1 MIKKKK
7 IKKEKI
13 MKNVELEKIKKIKV
27 RLIGIG
33 GGGGSIVS
41 EIAQRVTGASFFAA
55 NTDIRALGRLS
66 NKVKKFSFGREITNG
81 LGTGMNPSLGAKAAE
96 NEKERIKKILEGQ
109 DLVILI
115 ACLGGGTGS
124 GAAPVFAEISKNLK
138 NLTYGIFTLPFKFEG
153 GKKAEIGRNS
163 LEKLKTEL
171 NAFSI
176 LPNERIFKVIDKSS
190 PLKDALSVVNKSLAD
205 SIQSLIE
212 IIYKPGLINID
223 FADFGTVFS
232 GRGKLTYLNS
242 IEGEGESETI
252 VEKLINSPLYSYSID
267 GAKGVLFNISG
278 RKDLSLDQVNQISKI
293 ISAKV
298 HKNAKIV
305 FGLSDIKKNGKFKV
319 SLLATGCSAAFLGK
333 HKEKPIKKPKK
344 KVKEE
349 EKKKLTKK
357 PKTQPVVKKPTP
369 SSPKKKKVKKIK
381 VKINKP
387 EVKISSMEQPKKEI
401 KKVKI
406 RKNALELKQEKEEEE
421 KEIIFKEKFWET
433 PSFLK
438 KK

>member
-1 MIKKKK
+1 MIKKKRV
-7 IKKEKI
+7 KKEKV
-13 MKNVELEKIKKIKV
+13 MKNVGLEKIKKIKV

-55 NTDIRALGRLS
+55 NTDVRALSRLS
-66 NKVKKFSFGREITNG
+66 NKVKKFSFGKEITNG

-176 LPNERIFKVIDKSS
+176 LPNERIFKVIDKSA
-190 PLKDALSVVNKSLAD
+190 PLKSALSVVNRNLAD

-242 IEGEGESETI
+242 IEGGEGEEAI
-252 VEKLINSPLYSYSID
+252 EKLINSPLYSYGID

-278 RKDLSLDQVNQISKI
+278 EKDLSLDQVNQISKI

-298 HKNAKIV
+298 HRNAKII

-319 SLLATGCSAAFLGK
+319 SLLATGCNVVFSEK
-333 HKEKPIKKPKK
+333 RKEKPTKKPKK
-344 KVKEE
+344 KVKV
-349 EKKKLTKK
+349 EKKKKRAKKLKTK
-357 PKTQPVVKKPTP
+357 PIVKKPI
-369 SSPKKKKVKKIK
+369 SSKPKKRKTKKIK

-387 EVKISSMEQPKKEI
+387 EIKIASLKQPKEEI

-406 RKNALELKQEKEEEE
+406 RKNALELKREKEQEEE
-421 KEIIFKEKFWET
+421 EIIFKEKFWET

>member
-1 MIKKKK
+1 
-7 IKKEKI
+7 
-13 MKNVELEKIKKIKV
+13 
-27 RLIGIG
+27 
-33 GGGGSIVS
+33 
-41 EIAQRVTGASFFAA
+41 
-55 NTDIRALGRLS
+55 
-66 NKVKKFSFGREITNG
+66 
-81 LGTGMNPSLGAKAAE
+81 MNPSLGAKAAE
-96 NEKERIKKILEGQ
+96 SEKERIKKILEGQ

-242 IEGEGESETI
+242 IEEGEGEKTI
-252 VEKLINSPLYSYSID
+252 EKLINSPLYSYSID
-267 GAKGVLFNISG
+267 GAKGILFNISG

-293 ISAKV
+293 ISAKA
-298 HKNAKIV
+298 HRNAKII
-305 FGLSDIKKNGKFKV
+305 FGLSDIKKNGRFKV
-319 SLLATGCSAAFLGK
+319 SLLATGCSAFWGK
-333 HKEKPIKKPKK
+333 HKEKPTKKPKK
-344 KVKEE
+344 KIKVKV
-349 EKKKLTKK
+349 EKKKKQTKK
-357 PKTQPVVKKPTP
+357 PKRQPVVKKPI
-369 SSPKKKKVKKIK
+369 SSKPKKKKVKKIK

-387 EVKISSMEQPKKEI
+387 EVKISPVERPKKEI

-406 RKNALELKQEKEEEE
+406 RKNALELKQEKEQEEE
-421 KEIIFKEKFWET
+421 EIIFKEKFWET